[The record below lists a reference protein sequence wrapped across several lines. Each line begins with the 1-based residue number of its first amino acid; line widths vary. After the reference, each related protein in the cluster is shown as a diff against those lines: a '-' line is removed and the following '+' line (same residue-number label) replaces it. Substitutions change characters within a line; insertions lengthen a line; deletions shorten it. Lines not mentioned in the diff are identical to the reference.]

1 MKSGLVNQAMANRFD
16 VNIQIVPATAYQG
29 MAFYSFGQKR
39 SLGVRGINKLVN
51 MFAKFL
57 LTPVGTDSVDLANG
71 TLLTGLI
78 GSNVAL
84 ADAQELLQSSVT
96 VTVNAIRAF
105 QAGRGSVPDDERLAS
120 GEVTQFLLIE
130 EAPGF
135 AAQILIRNIS
145 NQGLSV
151 VLPTLSVVSP

>member
-1 MKSGLVNQAMANRFD
+1 MASRFD
-16 VNIQIVPATAYQG
+16 VNIQIVAAEAYRG

-57 LTPVGTDSVDLANG
+57 LTPIGTDSVDLANG
-71 TLLTGLI
+71 TQLSGLI

-84 ADAQELLQSSVT
+84 ADAQEVLQASVT
-96 VTVNAIRAF
+96 ATVDAIHAF
-105 QAGRGSVPDDERLAS
+105 QAGRGSVPDDERLAT
-120 GEVTQFLLIE
+120 GEVTQFILIE

-135 AAQILIRNIS
+135 AAQILIRNVA
-145 NQGLSV
+145 NQSMSI